1 MLGPLTFVDLALI
14 AVALLSAL
22 LAMYRGL
29 TREILSITSWIVAG
43 AAVGYFVL
51 FHKRFAEELAQ
62 QMGAPTF
69 VAQIVIGA
77 MLFLIVLIIVHLITA
92 RISDAILDSRIGM
105 IDRVFGFMFGAVRGF
120 VIVLIP
126 FMFYVKFFPDPAQQ
140 YEFVKRAASRE
151 MLLSWGN
158 ALSPAVE
165 QLWEK
170 INSKSKGDG
179 RGLQQGFMIHAPRG
193 GMTLAHLPGDHISVT
208 NAAAARSVAAC

>member
-1 MLGPLTFVDLALI
+1 MLGPLTVVDLALI

-29 TREILSITSWIVAG
+29 TREILSITSWAVAG

-51 FHKRFAEELAQ
+51 FHKKFAEELAQ
-62 QMGAPTF
+62 QMGAPVF

-77 MLFLIVLIIVHLITA
+77 VLFLIILIIVHLITA

-105 IDRVFGFMFGAVRGF
+105 IDRVLGFLFGAVRGF
-120 VIVLIP
+120 IIVLIP
-126 FMFYVKFFPDPAQQ
+126 FMFYVKFFPDPTQQ
-140 YEFVKRAASRE
+140 IDVIKKAASHD

-170 INSKSKGDG
+170 INNKSKGDG
-179 RGLQQGFMIHAPRG
+179 RGPQQGFINHPPRG
-193 GMTLAHLPGDHISVT
+193 GMSLAFHPALHISVT
-208 NAAAARSVAAC
+208 NDHLG